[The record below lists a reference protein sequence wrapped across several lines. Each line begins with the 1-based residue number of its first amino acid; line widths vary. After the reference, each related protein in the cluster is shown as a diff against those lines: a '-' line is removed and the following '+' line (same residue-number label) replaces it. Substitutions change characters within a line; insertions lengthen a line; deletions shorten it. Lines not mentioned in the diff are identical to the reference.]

1 MLWHCPQHG
10 LDAKEKENSGSF
22 MESQMEKG
30 DCFLKGGHSLRWGGG
45 GQVCSAPSPGLLEAI
60 WKVLGLLLI
69 TWKTKQSRHLAVW
82 ETDERRD
89 FLVARFFCVCVWIM
103 LVINPVS
110 LFLFTSDGPH
120 PRFRRHVRQMS
131 ERGRKG

>member
-1 MLWHCPQHG
+1 MDWMPRKKKTLAPLWK
-10 LDAKEKENSGSF
+10 AKWKKEIAS
-22 MESQMEKG
+22 ER
-30 DCFLKGGHSLRWGGG
+30 GHSLRWGGG

-82 ETDERRD
+82 EMDDRRD
-89 FLVARFFCVCVWIM
+89 SLVARFLCVCVCIM